1 MMMMMMM
8 MMMTMMMM
16 MMMMICRGC
25 STSKSDRTH
34 SFKHSHPSLFFLQIE
49 NDWMESP
56 HGFKPNH
63 LRWSYI
69 LCMVLWQMILL
80 WMLKTYQTNHL
91 AKGHT
96 WSLLYAKSASSALP
110 TLPLA
115 TLRDLVAN
123 ETIVVSSPQM
133 MHVFKRLPDS
143 YPCKTIRSNPVI
155 KVQFHQTWISHLD
168 KCLALV

>member
-1 MMMMMMM
+1 
-8 MMMTMMMM
+8 MM